1 LILLVCPSFVC
12 SPVTEERTL
21 LTETNHLGLRP
32 NTRLHK
38 AHPSNPKHT
47 RVPPQ
52 PIQRIPS
59 RDSPSRITMAA
70 IRPHSLPLRALRA
83 TRASSCLRQI
93 PLLPSTKPWNPST
106 SRWHSTSS
114 VSPDELS
121 HFSALAS
128 SWWDPMGPSRVLH
141 LMNPLRHEFIA
152 SCLADSPP
160 PAIQDPT
167 SSTPN
172 LHYLDVGCGGGI
184 FAESLARTIP
194 LDPSAA
200 SPTPTRAASMTAVDP
215 SPTLIQIA
223 REHGRMDPT
232 VDAHLRSG
240 KFRYLNTTLEDVLST
255 TPETPQFDM
264 VTLFEVIEHIDPT
277 TTTPQA
283 FLANCLRALK
293 PGGWLIGSTISRTF
307 PSWILNQVIA
317 EAPWPIGV
325 VPRGTHEWS
334 KFVNPPEL
342 KSWAQEGLMR
352 AADTGVSRGGPGVLE
367 GMRWKCVGT
376 IYVPGFGWKIVP
388 GSEDW
393 GNYFWAVKKSG

>member
-1 LILLVCPSFVC
+1 MASL
-12 SPVTEERTL
+12 RT
-21 LTETNHLGLRP
+21 R
-32 NTRLHK
+32 
-38 AHPSNPKHT
+38 
-47 RVPPQ
+47 
-52 PIQRIPS
+52 
-59 RDSPSRITMAA
+59 
-70 IRPHSLPLRALRA
+70 SLPLHALRTAPTA
-83 TRASSCLRQI
+83 TRPSSFLRQI
-93 PLLPSTKPWNPST
+93 SPLPATKPGNPST
-106 SRWHSTSS
+106 LRWHSTSS

-128 SWWDPMGPSRVLH
+128 SWWDPMGPSRILH
-141 LMNPLRHEFIA
+141 LFNPLRHEFIA
-152 SCLADSPP
+152 TCLADSPP

-167 SSTPN
+167 FNTAN
-172 LHYLDVGCGGGI
+172 LHYLDIGCGGGI

-223 REHGRMDPT
+223 RDHGRMDPT
-232 VDAHLRSG
+232 VESHLRSG
-240 KFRYLNTTLEDVLST
+240 KLRYLNTTLEDVLFTS
-255 TPETPQFDM
+255 TPETPAQFDM

-293 PGGWLIGSTISRTF
+293 PGGWLIGSTIARTF

-352 AADTGVSRGGPGVLE
+352 AADTATTRGGARDLE

-376 IYVPGFGWKIVP
+376 VYVPGLGWKIVP

-393 GNYFWAVKKSG
+393 GNYFWAVQKSV